1 MTQKLIFFDIDGT
14 LYDRQHRIPQTTHAA
29 IRQLQEAGHT
39 LAIATGRAPY
49 NIQEVMADTG
59 ITNFV
64 AFNGQYVVY
73 NAEVIYR
80 NPLDVHTLT
89 QLEALAREND
99 HPMVFLGE
107 KEAVSNIRHHDHITD
122 SMGSIKL
129 EHPRFEDEYFK
140 HHDIFQALLFQDS
153 DTDDVYDDQYP
164 LIKFYRWHEF
174 SRDVVP
180 SNGSKAE
187 GIRKFAEKLGFS
199 QQDVIAVGDGN
210 NDFEMIEWAGTG
222 IAMGNAVE
230 GLKQIADF
238 VTTDVEDNGIQNAF
252 KKLALID

>member
-1 MTQKLIFFDIDGT
+1 M
-14 LYDRQHRIPQTTHAA
+14 RR
-29 IRQLQEAGHT
+29 IRQLKEAGHT

-49 NIQEVMADTG
+49 NMQQVMADTK
-59 ITNFV
+59 IPNFV
-64 AFNGQYVVY
+64 AYNGQYVVY
-73 NAEVIYR
+73 NSEAIYR
-80 NPLDVHTLT
+80 NPLDTQTLT
-89 QLEALAREND
+89 KLEKLAREHD

-107 KEAVSNIRHHDHITD
+107 KEAVSNIEHHDHITE

-129 EHPRFEDEYFK
+129 EHPRFEDGYFQ
-140 HHDIFQALLFQDS
+140 HHEIFQALLFQVS
-153 DTDDVYDDQYP
+153 ETDAVYNDKYP

-187 GIRKFAEKLGFS
+187 GIKKFAEKLGFS
-199 QQDVIAVGDGN
+199 QADVIAVGDGN

-230 GLKQIADF
+230 GLKQGADF

-252 KKLALID
+252 KKLGLI

>member
-14 LYDRQHRIPQTTHAA
+14 LYDRQHHIPETTHAT
-29 IRQLQEAGHT
+29 IRQLKGAGHT

-49 NIQEVMADTG
+49 NMQQVMADTE
-59 ITNFV
+59 IPNFV
-64 AFNGQYVVY
+64 AYNGQYVVY
-73 NAEVIYR
+73 NSEVIYR
-80 NPLDVHTLT
+80 NPLDTQTLT
-89 QLEALAREND
+89 KLEKLAREHD

-107 KEAVSNIRHHDHITD
+107 KEAVSNIEHHDHITE

-129 EHPRFEDEYFK
+129 NHPRFEDDYFK
-140 HHDIFQALLFQDS
+140 NHDIFQALLFHDS
-153 DTDDVYDDQYP
+153 EADEVYNNQYP

-187 GIRKFAEKLGFS
+187 GIKKFAEKLGFS
-199 QQDVIAVGDGN
+199 QEDVIALGDGN

-230 GLKQIADF
+230 GLKQGADF

-252 KKLALID
+252 KKLGLI